1 MATKPTPASCRVW
14 HTALAEALL
23 RSVGL
28 WAGISMDLGLIHSMS
43 SMLIQ
48 IAQSHQIIFTS
59 SVTGFH
65 VMANLCIRKSQKK
78 SLTVNIYSD
87 FSLFNKISF

>member
-1 MATKPTPASCRVW
+1 MAMKPTPASCRVW

-43 SMLIQ
+43 LMLIQ

-65 VMANLCIRKSQKK
+65 VMANLCIRKSKRK
-78 SLTVNIYSD
+78 IPNCKY
-87 FSLFNKISF
+87 FFGFFLF